1 MGCWPVEMT
10 LVAPN
15 GAVPL
20 TGISYLPIKLVS
32 TSESNNDGA
41 LLPMSYGMITL
52 TKVSIY
58 KRSYIIQAHH
68 YN

>member
-1 MGCWPVEMT
+1 MHYNTLVILKIPIMGCRPVEMT

-20 TGISYLPIKLVS
+20 TGMSYFPIKLVS

-41 LLPMSYGMITL
+41 LLPT
-52 TKVSIY
+52 
-58 KRSYIIQAHH
+58 
-68 YN
+68 